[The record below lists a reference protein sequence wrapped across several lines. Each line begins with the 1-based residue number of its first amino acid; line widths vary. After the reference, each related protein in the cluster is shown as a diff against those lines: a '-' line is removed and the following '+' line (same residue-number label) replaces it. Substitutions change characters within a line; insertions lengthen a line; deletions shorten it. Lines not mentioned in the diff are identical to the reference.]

1 VVAFAQPEVF
11 DVCVALSDVD
21 AFERRT
27 FDLWTAQ
34 LAPRSSLECLYARD
48 ASITAARAQRML
60 GTATRARIDGAT
72 LAVLFG
78 GSNDLARGAGLSCS
92 VLAHPQRSVPKTML
106 VAISRPDHRS
116 RTLAVAS
123 RLAAAT
129 GATLF
134 GVHAVRSPAEAAVTG
149 AAVAAN
155 ARVASVGAAR
165 TRFEDVFVEVDADVG
180 ASVVRAAERVSADL
194 VIVGRHSRRSK
205 NARSLAADARFSTLA
220 IADRS
225 RAPSWL
231 GALR

>member
-1 VVAFAQPEVF
+1 MVAFTQPEVF
-11 DVCVALSDVD
+11 DVCVALSEVD
-21 AFERRT
+21 AFERGT

-34 LAPRSSLECLYARD
+34 LAPRAALECLYSRD
-48 ASITAARAQRML
+48 EAVTPARAQRML
-60 GTATRARIDGAT
+60 GSTLHARVDGGT

-78 GSNDLARGAGLSCS
+78 GSNDFARAPGLSCS
-92 VLAHPQRSVPKTML
+92 VLAHPQRRVPKTVL

-123 RLAAAT
+123 QFAATT

-134 GVHAVRSPAEAAVTG
+134 GVHAVRSKDEAAVTG

-165 TRFEDVFVEVDADVG
+165 TRFEDVFVDVDTDVS
-180 ASVVRAAERVSADL
+180 ASIVRAAERVGAEL

-205 NARSLAADARFSTLA
+205 NARTLATHPRFSTLA

-225 RAPSWL
+225 RALSWL